1 MGKIMNKNEL
11 VQTSEKYLDDVR
23 AEYAPKII
31 MSVPITELSS
41 LGAGVASLIPQLNTI
56 TQTKSVDASGF
67 YTLANAAVGDTLK
80 AAKDGTYWGSLKC
93 ADGSSKMLKV
103 QSANSM
109 IETTKT
115 TMINPANMM
124 MAVALYSIEK
134 ELGTIADLEKQIL
147 SFLETE
153 KESEIEADVETLMK
167 MAEQYK
173 YSWDNEK
180 LVTNNHKLVKDIQRT
195 ARKNMKI
202 YQKQLADSLKAK
214 HFTLAQLT
222 VNNELGE
229 LEKKFKYFRLSLYT
243 FSLASFME
251 IMLSGNYKEEYI
263 VEVRDEI
270 NCMSEDYRELF
281 EKCSLYLEK
290 RSKSVVSTNVIKAV
304 GKVEKATGKLLGN
317 IPKKGDAVED
327 FLQGAASSAEDHAM
341 LIERQVVRE
350 FAMMNNPGTR
360 LFTTKMDDMIRIY
373 NHTSSIYFDEK
384 NIYLKTGEQNEI

>member
-1 MGKIMNKNEL
+1 MNKNEL

-67 YTLANAAVGDTLK
+67 YTLANAAAGDTLK

-103 QSANSM
+103 QSADSM

-270 NCMSEDYRELF
+270 NRMSEDYRELF

-373 NHTSSIYFDEK
+373 NHTSSIYFEK
-384 NIYLKTGEQNEI
+384 KFRW

>member
-270 NCMSEDYRELF
+270 NRMSEDYRELF